1 MFLDLGLG
9 LFKERYYLLVK
20 ICCIIIYLKE
30 MFYVI
35 IINNYKIC
43 RLFKGNCN
51 LKEVQKGYSI
61 SLLFFIFSYFQY
73 IC

>member
-35 IINNYKIC
+35 IINNYKIR

-51 LKEVQKGYSI
+51 LKEV
-61 SLLFFIFSYFQY
+61 
-73 IC
+73 